1 MPKHK
6 MKNRTKKI
14 CQKGGVWYNPM
25 SWFNKDDQQTN
36 MYSSQYPTS
45 SNNTLTG
52 VVNTVTDAASGAVT
66 SVTDAASGAVASVT
80 DALGFESDTT
90 PSQYTIQQQQP
101 IQQQPIQPQIQQQVQ
116 YPTQG
121 GKHKKR
127 GGSKNGLALTYY
139 ATPVSGLAVAKP
151 TYWIGGTKSRRCRR
165 TRHKRIT
172 RKRITRKRTRH

>member
-6 MKNRTKKI
+6 MKNRTKKS

-52 VVNTVTDAASGAVT
+52 VVNTVTDAATGAVT
-66 SVTDAASGAVASVT
+66 SVT

-90 PSQYTIQQQQP
+90 PSQYTIQQQQPIQQQP

-139 ATPVSGLAVAKP
+139 ATPVSGLSVAKP
-151 TYWIGGTKSRRCRR
+151 TYWIGGTKSRRCRQ

-172 RKRITRKRTRH
+172 RKRITHKRTRH